1 MLRMMMGGP
10 AAAIALLSAALLSAA
25 PANAAEPAGARA
37 FLQRLYS
44 HYPMAGGRTP
54 FDPTGR
60 SASAVFDAGMIAL
73 IREDRR
79 LAKGEVGAMDS
90 DPLCQCQD
98 DRGMKVDVGSP
109 VATGPH
115 TATAP
120 VVLRFSEASPPDI
133 QQVEFSLVL
142 VNGQWRI
149 HDIKS
154 ADTPSLRAYLIKANH
169 DHARGKW

>member
-1 MLRMMMGGP
+1 MHRMLVGGRAP
-10 AAAIALLSAALLSAA
+10 VIALLSAALLSIA

-37 FLQRLYS
+37 FLQRVYS
-44 HYPMAGGRTP
+44 HYPMPRGGAP

-79 LAKGEVGAMDS
+79 LAKGEVGAIDS

-98 DRGMKVDVGSP
+98 DGGMKVEIGPAKPVGS
-109 VATGPH
+109 TS
-115 TATAP
+115 ATAA
-120 VVLRFSEASPPDI
+120 VVLRFGAASPPDI
-133 QQVEFSLVL
+133 QRVEFSLVA

-154 ADTPSLRAYLIKANH
+154 TDTPSLRAYLTKANH
-169 DHARGKW
+169 DHAHGKW